1 MYKVRPLTAYSITL
15 MVIMTMMEFTTVE
28 KKIALLGELFSRERQ
43 QLVDTSVNLDART
56 HSGRDIG

>member
-1 MYKVRPLTAYSITL
+1 